1 MPLPP
6 ATRSLSAKL
15 LVLTVLFVM
24 LAEVLIYTPSI
35 ARFRLTYLEEKLA
48 AAHLAALSVEASPSM
63 MVAMGLQNKLLAYVG
78 AHVVDLVQPD
88 SRVYMLSRSMPPKV
102 DAVFDL
108 RDASAAGLIRD
119 AFGALAQRGN
129 RVIRVIGLSP
139 KDPAIRVEMVMDE
152 RPMVD
157 AMIDF
162 SGRILALSVVIS
174 LITAGLVFLALN
186 GLLVRPMRRL
196 TASMVAFRRDPDGS
210 PPIEPSPRTDEIG
223 VAERE
228 LADMQDT
235 VRTALRQRER
245 LAALGTAVTKINHD
259 LRGILST
266 AALLSERLSEST
278 DPEVRRV
285 TPRLMASIDRA
296 VELCGQ
302 TLAYSRDG
310 VLPLTLAPV
319 NLGALVDE
327 AGAEVLAAMRNQGGA
342 QGGVQG
348 ERPDLRW
355 DNRVPDGLTLP
366 VDAVQMA
373 RALANLGRNAA
384 QAGADAVT
392 VTAERRDGALALLV
406 ADNGPGLP
414 PRAREHLFQ
423 PFAGSARAGGIGLG
437 LAIAREVLRAHGG
450 DLRLVQ
456 STAAGTTFA
465 LELPVE
471 SPVET
476 TTGGEAGPTH

>member
-6 ATRSLSAKL
+6 VTRSLSAKL

-35 ARFRLTYLEEKLA
+35 ARFRLTYLEERLA
-48 AAHLAALSVEASPSM
+48 AAHLAALSVEASPTM
-63 MVAMGLQNKLLAYVG
+63 MVAMGLQNKLLAHVG

-88 SRVYMLSRSMPPKV
+88 TRVYMLSRSMPPKV

-108 RDASAAGLIRD
+108 RDASAVGLIRD

-129 RVIRVIGLSP
+129 RVVRVIGLSP

-266 AALLSERLSEST
+266 AALLSERLSESA

-327 AGAEVLAAMRNQGGA
+327 AGAEVLAAMRTQGAA
-342 QGGVQG
+342 QGA
-348 ERPDLRW
+348 RSDLRW

-392 VTAERRDGALALLV
+392 VTAERRDGTLALLV

-414 PRAREHLFQ
+414 PRAREYLFQ

-450 DLRLVQ
+450 ELRLVE
-456 STAAGTTFA
+456 STATGTTFA
-465 LELPVE
+465 LELPIGAKAGAN
-471 SPVET
+471 PA
-476 TTGGEAGPTH
+476 GEAALPH

>member
-6 ATRSLSAKL
+6 VTRSLSAKL

-88 SRVYMLSRSMPPKV
+88 TRVYMLSRSMPPKV
-102 DAVFDL
+102 DAVYDL
-108 RDASAAGLIRD
+108 RGESAMGLIRD
-119 AFGALAQRGN
+119 AFVALAQRGN

-162 SGRILALSVVIS
+162 SGRILGLSVVIS

-210 PPIEPSPRTDEIG
+210 PPIEPSLRTDEIG

-266 AALLSERLSEST
+266 AALLSERLSESA

-310 VLPLTLAPV
+310 VLPLNLAPV

-327 AGAEVLAAMRNQGGA
+327 AGAEVLAAMRNQGTA
-342 QGGVQG
+342 QGA
-348 ERPDLRW
+348 RPDLRW
-355 DNRVPDGLTLP
+355 DNRVPDGLTWP
-366 VDAVQMA
+366 VDAVQLA
-373 RALANLGRNAA
+373 RALTNLGRNAA

-392 VTAERRDGALALLV
+392 VTAERRDGTLALLV

-450 DLRLVQ
+450 DLRLVE

-471 SPVET
+471 QK
-476 TTGGEAGPTH
+476 TGSEAGPAR